1 MLNICVQIQRNI
13 LNHIF
18 VEMNKIK
25 HLLLLVC
32 IAGCFTACKKTEF
45 NAEKQFTADT
55 TAIRNFIIAN
65 NIPAV
70 KDPSGVFYQII
81 TPGTGTVTYSSSTK
95 VNANYEGKLLN
106 GSIFDSSKGTP
117 IQFTLGGVIVG
128 WQIAIPKI
136 QKGGSIR
143 MFIPSYYGYANSSV
157 GSIPENSVLDF
168 TVSLTDVQ

>member
-1 MLNICVQIQRNI
+1 MQQNI

-18 VEMNKIK
+18 VQMNKIK

-32 IAGCFTACKKTEF
+32 IAGCFTACKKTESF
-45 NAEKQFTADT
+45 DVEKQFTADT

-65 NIPAV
+65 KIPAV

-81 TPGTGTVTYSSSTK
+81 TPGTGTVKYSTSTK
-95 VNANYEGKLLN
+95 VTSNYEGKLLD
-106 GSIFDSSKGTP
+106 GSVFDSSKGTP
-117 IQFTLGGVIVG
+117 ITFTLGGVIAG
-128 WQIAIPKI
+128 WQIGIPKI

-143 MFIPSYYGYANSSV
+143 LLIPSYYAYANSSA
-157 GSIPENSVLDF
+157 GSIPANSVLDF